1 MGKYHVL
8 AVLTMMLSPLYY
20 PVPLIIII
28 VTCSCSVKENF
39 MEACHEF
46 GSALL
51 TLVPKLKYEHVYLNY
66 FSKMRVDLAVQVIN

>member
-1 MGKYHVL
+1 MGKYHVV
-8 AVLTMMLSPLYY
+8 AVLTMMLSQLYY
-20 PVPLIIII
+20 PAFVLPLIIII

-46 GSALL
+46 WI

-66 FSKMRVDLAVQVIN
+66 FSKMRVDLVAQVIN